1 MSKYLDVLIVG
12 TIGFLFHYFLIS
24 WLVEGSYWLHI
35 FLALSFIAPVTSKM
49 YEDIDG
55 KIKQLQSEF
64 VVCGGRVILIS
75 FLIKWHIQRISWINW
90 KITNII
96 IISNISCFRFQYCMI
111 CFKISDIVYAL
122 YVLHVLYMCLHTN
135 ICIFLRSR
143 TFIFFSDFYFFLCL
157 S

>member
-35 FLALSFIAPVTSKM
+35 FLALSLIAPVTSKM

-55 KIKQLQSEF
+55 KIKQLQ
-64 VVCGGRVILIS
+64 
-75 FLIKWHIQRISWINW
+75 IQVQMMKDEIMSLTSIIENNES
-90 KITNII
+90 KIDNIEDVERRL
-96 IISNISCFRFQYCMI
+96 SNLEYR
-111 CFKISDIVYAL
+111 
-122 YVLHVLYMCLHTN
+122 
-135 ICIFLRSR
+135 
-143 TFIFFSDFYFFLCL
+143 FSD